1 MLLLGFEGPAKLEEV
16 EGLGGLQLEEV
27 EGLGGLQGGTGGL
40 SGSSPL
46 PQPEP
51 PLLLPLLLLL
61 GLSLLLPL
69 CWPRPRPWPCLVPPG
84 NLASSFSLGL
94 PLDTGGNSSPWL
106 SFLQG
111 WGLESEW
118 GLELGLLLQQE

>member
-1 MLLLGFEGPAKLEEV
+1 ME
-16 EGLGGLQLEEV
+16 LEEV

-40 SGSSPL
+40 FGSSPL

-61 GLSLLLPL
+61 WWLSLLTPP
-69 CWPRPRPWPCLVPPG
+69 CWPRPRPWPYPGPPG
-84 NLASSFSLGL
+84 SPTSSSSLVL
-94 PLDTGGNSSPWL
+94 PPGIGGNSSPLL
-106 SFLQG
+106 SFLKG

-118 GLELGLLLQQE
+118 GLGLELLLLQG